1 MIMKRIKD
9 NFNPYTSLSLKGY
22 NKSFGWIMLWSW
34 LLGIPALILEKNGA
48 EVDIIALLF
57 AIIVC
62 GSHYMLFIFTIKRFR
77 AMNIPTI
84 WATAIFIIPLHLLCF
99 IVAESNDGF
108 IIKMRK
114 KLGYLLKEDT
124 NA

>member
-1 MIMKRIKD
+1 MIMQRIKD
-9 NFNPYTSLSLKGY
+9 NFNPYKPLSVKGY

-34 LLGIPALILEKNGA
+34 SLGISGLILEKNGA
-48 EVDIIALLF
+48 EVDVLALIIA
-57 AIIVC
+57 IILC
-62 GSHYMLFIFTIKRFR
+62 GSHYMLFLFTLKRFR

-84 WATAIFIIPLHLLCF
+84 WATAMLIIPLHIVFF
-99 IVAESNDGF
+99 IVAESDENF

-114 KLGYLLKEDT
+114 KLSHLLKEDA

>member
-1 MIMKRIKD
+1 MIMQRIKD
-9 NFNPYTSLSLKGY
+9 NFNPYTPLSLKGY

-34 LLGIPALILEKNGA
+34 ILGISAFILEKNGA

-84 WATAIFIIPLHLLCF
+84 WATAMLIIPLHIVCF

>member
-1 MIMKRIKD
+1 MIMQRIKD
-9 NFNPYTSLSLKGY
+9 NFNPYKPLSLKGY

-34 LLGIPALILEKNGA
+34 SLGISGLILEKNGA
-48 EVDIIALLF
+48 EVDVLALIIA
-57 AIIVC
+57 IILC
-62 GSHYMLFIFTIKRFR
+62 GSHYMLFLFTLKRFR

-84 WATAIFIIPLHLLCF
+84 WATAMLIIPLHIVCF
-99 IVAESNDGF
+99 IVAESDENF

-114 KLGYLLKEDT
+114 KLSHLLKEDS

>member
-1 MIMKRIKD
+1 MIMQRIKD
-9 NFNPYTSLSLKGY
+9 NFNPYKPLSLKGY

-34 LLGIPALILEKNGA
+34 SLGISGLILEKNGA
-48 EVDIIALLF
+48 EVDVLALIIA
-57 AIIVC
+57 IILC
-62 GSHYMLFIFTIKRFR
+62 GSHYMLFLFTLKRFR